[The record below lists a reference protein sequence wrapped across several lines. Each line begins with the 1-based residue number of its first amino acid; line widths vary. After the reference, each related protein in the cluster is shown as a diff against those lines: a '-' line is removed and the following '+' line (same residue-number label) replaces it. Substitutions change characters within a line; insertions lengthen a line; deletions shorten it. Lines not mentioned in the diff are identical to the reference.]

1 MTTMIVFPEPLEGV
15 NTHFMCGPEHI
26 FLRSDP
32 SGLKSLPVDTL
43 VLLPGCNEEQKKLA
57 LECTRTIRFP
67 MILGV

>member
-43 VLLPGCNEEQKKLA
+43 VLLPGCNEEQKS
-57 LECTRTIRFP
+57 
-67 MILGV
+67 